1 MVASFNE
8 ELLGWYLITLR
19 LRQAMEAGLPRPPW
33 QKKAELQWAVTIIGN
48 LEQARKVESSRPW
61 AKISIYRVP
70 ISLRGSEDE
79 CHYTPMTV
87 SIGPFH
93 RGAKQQLR
101 AMELH
106 KWRALQMVLRRSG
119 HHAGLY
125 FDAARA
131 LERRARACYEGGG
144 APLSAEQFAEAMVLD
159 GLFMLELF
167 RGVAAA
173 GGFEALGYS
182 PHDPVFAMNATMRAA
197 QRDML
202 LLENQIPMFV
212 LDRLLGLQLGEP
224 AQRGMAALLAARF
237 FSLLSP
243 TGGGSGDIAFDPLPH
258 RGLHCLDF
266 LRRSLLRTGGGA
278 SGDGRKQQMV
288 PCVTELKKAGVSVRR
303 RKGRFW
309 DIRFSNGVLQIPR
322 LLVHDC
328 TRSLFLNLIAFEQ
341 CHLQE
346 ARGHITAYVVFMD
359 NLINS
364 GEDVGFL
371 HQRGVLEHSL
381 GSDEEVAGLV
391 NRLCRGVTVD
401 GGYLAALSAE
411 LNRHCGRRWNVWR
424 ATLWHHY
431 FSSPWAIIS
440 FVAAVLLLILT
451 FLQTFYGVY
460 SYYRGQ

>member
-1 MVASFNE
+1 MIAAFCE
-8 ELLGWYLITLR
+8 ELLGWYLITLK
-19 LRQAMEAGLPRPPW
+19 LRQVMEAGQPRPP
-33 QKKAELQWAVTIIGN
+33 QKKAELQWAISIMGN

-70 ISLRGSEDE
+70 ISFRGSDDE
-79 CHYTPMTV
+79 GYYTPMTV

-93 RGAKQQLR
+93 RGANQQLR

-106 KWRALQMVLRRSG
+106 KWRALHMVLRRCG

-167 RGVAAA
+167 RGGDPAT

-197 QRDML
+197 QREML

-237 FSLLSP
+237 FSLLTP
-243 TGGGSGDIAFDPLPH
+243 TGSGGDVAFDPLPH
-258 RGLHCLDF
+258 RGHHCLDV
-266 LRRSLLRTGGGA
+266 LRRKLLRTGGGA
-278 SGDGRKQQMV
+278 AGDGRRQQMV
-288 PCVTELKKAGVSVRR
+288 PCVTELKKAGVSIRQ

-322 LLVHDC
+322 LRVHDG

-341 CHLQE
+341 CHLKQ
-346 ARGHITAYVVFMD
+346 ATGHITSYVVFMD
-359 NLINS
+359 NLVNS

-381 GSDEEVAGLV
+381 GSDEEVAGLI
-391 NRLCRGVTVD
+391 NRLCRGVAVD
-401 GGYLAALSAE
+401 GSYLAALSAE
-411 LNRHCGRRWNVWR
+411 LNRHCRRRWNVWR

-451 FLQTFYGVY
+451 FLQAFYGVY
-460 SYYRGQ
+460 SYYKPR

>member
-1 MVASFNE
+1 
-8 ELLGWYLITLR
+8 
-19 LRQAMEAGLPRPPW
+19 
-33 QKKAELQWAVTIIGN
+33 
-48 LEQARKVESSRPW
+48 
-61 AKISIYRVP
+61 
-70 ISLRGSEDE
+70 
-79 CHYTPMTV
+79 MTV

-167 RGVAAA
+167 RG
-173 GGFEALGYS
+173 
-182 PHDPVFAMNATMRAA
+182 
-197 QRDML
+197 RDML

-243 TGGGSGDIAFDPLPH
+243 PAAAAATSPSTLFPH

-371 HQRGVLEHSL
+371 HQRECWSIRWGATRRSPDSST
-381 GSDEEVAGLV
+381 GSAG
-391 NRLCRGVTVD
+391 GSPST
-401 GGYLAALSAE
+401 AATWRRSRRRPLSAP
-411 LNRHCGRRWNVWR
+411 L
-424 ATLWHHY
+424 LQQ
-431 FSSPWAIIS
+431 PWAIIS